1 MLSQPSVNYEG
12 SIKITVFYPFIK
24 IQFSNKNSVWE
35 SSFHFGNDYFDYPF
49 TEINLVY
56 HWEIEAV
63 ADYN

>member
-12 SIKITVFYPFIK
+12 SIKITVFYPLIK
-24 IQFSNKNSVWE
+24 VQFSNTDSVWE

-63 ADYN
+63 AVYN